1 MDTTDFKR
9 DDLPPLSYD
18 EAAHRR
24 DAFFKAGG
32 ANLRML
38 MQFAETLPETG
49 VTIKDAQ
56 GYIYFKNRRALE
68 LMNLP
73 DDSSVI
79 GRRSQHLY
87 PRRLWRVYIDRE
99 EPTLRT
105 GETMVDK
112 V

>member
-9 DDLPPLSYD
+9 DDLPPLSPS
-18 EAAHRR
+18 EAARR
-24 DAFFKAGG
+24 KAAFFKAGG

-38 MQFAETLPETG
+38 AQFAETLPATG
-49 VTIKDAQ
+49 VTLKDTQ
-56 GYIYFKNRRALE
+56 GYIYFKNRRALQ

-73 DDSSVI
+73 DDSTVI

-99 EPTLRT
+99 KPTLRT
-105 GETMVDK
+105 GTT
-112 V
+112 

>member
-9 DDLPPLSYD
+9 DDLPPLPPD
-18 EAAHRR
+18 EAARRR
-24 DAFFKAGG
+24 DALFKAGG
-32 ANLRML
+32 ANLQML

-68 LMNLP
+68 LMNLS

-79 GRRSQHLY
+79 GHRSQHLY
-87 PRRLWRVYIDRE
+87 PRRLWRV
-99 EPTLRT
+99 
-105 GETMVDK
+105 
-112 V
+112 